1 MIKKSNI
8 SIFIPHLGCP
18 HKCSFCDQKAI
29 TSVKV
34 APTPEEVEN
43 IVKNAII
50 GGGCNPQ
57 STEIAFFGGSFTAI
71 EREYMLSLL
80 SVARKMVETYELEG
94 IRISTR
100 PDAVDDEILTI
111 LKEYGVTAIELG
123 AQSTNDNVLK
133 LNQRGHTFEDI
144 VKASNLIKLSGISLG
159 LQMMT
164 GLYGSNDKIDTHT
177 AEDIANLKPDTVRIY
192 PTVTLKNTFLATLYQ
207 RGVYIPPTL
216 DDTVSI
222 CAKLLDFFNDQGI
235 NVIKL
240 GLHSSTEVEENYVAG
255 PYHPSFRELCES
267 KIYLNKAIEAIKI
280 APQNEEITL
289 FVNERSISKMIGN
302 NKSNISKLKELGY
315 IVNVKGNENIPN
327 FCVKI

>member
-1 MIKKSNI
+1 MKKSNV

-34 APTPEEVEN
+34 VPTPEEVEN

-123 AQSTNDNVLK
+123 AQSTDDNVLK
-133 LNQRGHTFEDI
+133 LNHRGHTFENI
-144 VKASNLIKLSGISLG
+144 KVASNLIKQNGFSLG

-164 GLYGSNDKIDTHT
+164 GLYGSNDKIDSKT
-177 AEDIANLKPDTVRIY
+177 AEDIANLNPDTVRIY
-192 PTVTLKNTFLATLYQ
+192 PAITLKNTFLASLF
-207 RGVYIPPTL
+207 GGEIYIPPTL
-216 DDTVSI
+216 DDTVSL
-222 CAKLLDFFNDQGI
+222 CAKLLDFFNNKGI

-267 KIYLNKAIEAIKI
+267 KIYLNKAIEAIKN

-315 IVNVKGNENIPN
+315 KVNVKGNENIPN

>member
-29 TSVKV
+29 TSVKI
-34 APTPEEVEN
+34 APTCEDVEN
-43 IVKNAII
+43 TVKIAIASD
-50 GGGCNPQ
+50 GCNPKN
-57 STEIAFFGGSFTAI
+57 TEIAFFGGSFTAI
-71 EREYMLSLL
+71 NREYMISLL
-80 SVARKMVETYELEG
+80 STAEKMVKTYNLDG

-100 PDAVDDEILTI
+100 PDAIDEEILTI

-133 LNQRGHTFEDI
+133 LNHRGHTFDDI
-144 VKASNLIKLSGISLG
+144 KNASYLIRKSGVSLG

-164 GLYGSNDKIDTHT
+164 GLYGSNDKIDTQT

-207 RGVYIPPTL
+207 KGVYIPPTL
-216 DDTVSI
+216 DDTVSL
-222 CAKLLDFFNDQGI
+222 CAKLLGFFNDQGI
-235 NVIKL
+235 KVIKL
-240 GLHSSTEVEENYVAG
+240 GLHSSTEVEENYIAG

-267 KIYLNKAIEAIKI
+267 KIYLNNAIK
-280 APQNEEITL
+280 ALQNTPKNSEITL
-289 FVNERSISKMIGN
+289 YVNTKSISKMIGN
-302 NKSNISKLKELGY
+302 NKNNISALYELGY
-315 IVNVKGNENIPN
+315 KVNVKGKEDIQD